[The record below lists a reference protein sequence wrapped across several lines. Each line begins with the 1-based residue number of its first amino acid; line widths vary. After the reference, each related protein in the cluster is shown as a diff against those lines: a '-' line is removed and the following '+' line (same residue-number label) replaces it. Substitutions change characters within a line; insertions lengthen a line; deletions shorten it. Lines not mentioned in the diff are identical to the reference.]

1 MNAAAPAPGP
11 QASGVIDVVRQRL
24 QINSI
29 TKAAI
34 VDDTFDGITE
44 ASFENNDLSTFED
57 SLGEEAVMAEFR
69 KLLPEYN
76 EDERLDLD
84 AARKLWEL
92 RPQWAGALIAHA
104 QRLFNRF
111 QTQNDRL
118 ARISAALK
126 KVGVEV
132 VELGIPKDLK
142 ALDGIPLVFLDY
154 QLESEAELKRAKEK
168 ALQANLPEAGP
179 KKSQEIAL
187 QLAKSATRPFLV
199 LISSIALDEIQN
211 DFRERAN
218 YMRGTFGVLSK
229 KDAGEEQVLFVH
241 LYSWGVGHPALRA
254 ISDFIS
260 AFGQRSAVVSA
271 DFTRGILRLD
281 VQDYSFIQRLS
292 LSMDGEPLGEYFL
305 QLLTESLSHRIRNDK
320 ALITARKTLDALHFN
335 EHLSSAVQPSGTV
348 SSLYSE
354 ALTDRGP
361 EPLENHPLQ
370 HLQDPPIEKPL
381 PRIMQGDLFY
391 NKKSKKVY
399 VIMNCGCDLQ
409 FSPVNKHRLPDP
421 ETTLL
426 LVEGDA
432 LPYSKRPP
440 EIEQLRTEPFLID
453 EAPHR
458 ICWHPKRVKPMAH
471 QDLRK
476 WCEDCGFERIGR
488 LRDLQAASIQQ
499 AWASKNARVGLPVTP
514 PFFSAADF
522 ELYVVT
528 KGDAG
533 KDVFT
538 RVSRGIGEVILS
550 QHWSTTTEL
559 SDSFIFT
566 SSGVESLSTGL
577 PKAVELL
584 AAEVEKALPAKKP
597 GAQSQRANAEML
609 ANNSSSFYFLMAQEH
624 ALPDKGKH
632 TVLTGVPVTV
642 FNSADFLAGE
652 IKSPNK
658 AFLILNIIPQSQE
671 AVPAKAPAPVA
682 VDLAGSSATPVAAL
696 APERTANEPETNL
709 GKTSQTGV
717 PVSMPSAASL
727 GTTSAASGPPRPVE

>member
-1 MNAAAPAPGP
+1 MNAAPAPAQQP
-11 QASGVIDVVRQRL
+11 PGVVDLVRQRL
-24 QINSI
+24 QSNSI

-44 ASFENNDLSTFED
+44 ASFNDQDLSTFED
-57 SLGEEAVMAEFR
+57 ALGDEAVMAEFK
-69 KLLPEYN
+69 KLLPEYA
-76 EDERLDLD
+76 EDEGFDFD

-92 RPQWAGALIAHA
+92 RAQWAGALVGPAK
-104 QRLFNRF
+104 RLFNRF
-111 QTQNDRL
+111 QTQNERL

-132 VELGIPKDLK
+132 VELGIPKDPK
-142 ALDGIPLVFLDY
+142 ALDGFPLVFLDY
-154 QLESEAELKRAKEK
+154 QLESEAELRRAKEK
-168 ALQANLPEAGP
+168 ALATNQPEAGP
-179 KKSQEIAL
+179 KKSQEIAV

-199 LISSIALDEIQN
+199 LISSTALDEIQN

-241 LYSWGVGHPALRA
+241 LYAWGVGHPALRA

-260 AFGQRSAVVSA
+260 TFGQRSAVVSA
-271 DFTRGILRLD
+271 DFTRSILRLD

-320 ALITARKTLDALHFN
+320 AVITARKTLDALHFN

-370 HLQDPPIEKPL
+370 HLQNPPSEKPL

-391 NKKSKKVY
+391 NKNSKKVY

-409 FSPVNKHRLPDP
+409 FSPVNRDRLPDP

-440 EIEQLRTEPFLID
+440 KTEPRTEPFLID
-453 EAPHR
+453 ETPHR

-476 WCEDCGFERIGR
+476 WCDDCGFVRIGR

-499 AWASKNARVGLPVTP
+499 AWAAKNARVGLPVTP

-528 KGDAG
+528 KSETG

-538 RVSRGIGEVILS
+538 RVSHGVGDVILS

-559 SDSFIFT
+559 ADRFIFT
-566 SSGVESLSTGL
+566 SSGVEKLSAGL
-577 PKAVELL
+577 PKAVELIT
-584 AAEVEKALPAKKP
+584 AEIEKVAPNKKP
-597 GAQSQRANAEML
+597 AAQANRASAEAL
-609 ANNSSSFYFLMAQEH
+609 ATNSSSFYFLLAREH
-624 ALPDKGKH
+624 ELPINGK
-632 TVLTGVPVTV
+632 TTLLTEVAIPV
-642 FNSADFLAGE
+642 FNNANFSAPDM
-652 IKSPNK
+652 KSPNK
-658 AFLILNIIPQSQE
+658 AFLILNIIPQPREELPVVAS
-671 AVPAKAPAPVA
+671 APAVENRE
-682 VDLAGSSATPVAAL
+682 ATPVAAAANGATVVGTPTTHETVQSP
-696 APERTANEPETNL
+696 APAL
-709 GKTSQTGV
+709 K
-717 PVSMPSAASL
+717 
-727 GTTSAASGPPRPVE
+727 GPPTPNDTAGPAPATSRPAE